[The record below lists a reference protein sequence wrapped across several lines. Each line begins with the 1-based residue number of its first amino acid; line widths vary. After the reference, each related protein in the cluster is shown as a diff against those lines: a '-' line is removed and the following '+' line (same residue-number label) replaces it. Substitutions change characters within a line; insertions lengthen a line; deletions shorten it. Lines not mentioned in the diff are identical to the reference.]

1 MTEFAQ
7 RRAGRPRKALLD
19 RARIGEAALALV
31 DQTGDF
37 TLLELARRL
46 GVQPASLYHHVD
58 GRAGV
63 VEVLREQIGDAMDP
77 APLENESWDLALAG
91 FFRSYRDVFAAHPR
105 VVPLLT
111 TATIRSEVVIRAY
124 DRMIRRLADAG
135 IPADQA
141 MTILTAVEN
150 FVIGS
155 ALDLAAPDV
164 MWEVPEGVEAP
175 ALAAALAAQPSR
187 DKRADVA
194 FEQGL
199 TRLLASLTAE
209 FGVASEDTDRA
220 GNAPPTRPH
229 DLSTK

>member
-1 MTEFAQ
+1 MTESEP
-7 RRAGRPRKALLD
+7 RRAGRPRKAVLD
-19 RARIGEAALALV
+19 RARIGEAALVLV

-37 TLLELARRL
+37 TLPALARRL

-63 VEVLREQIGDAMDP
+63 IELLREQVSDAMDGATLAEDVP
-77 APLENESWDLALAG
+77 WDTALAG

-111 TATIRSEVVIRAY
+111 TATIRSERVIRSY
-124 DRMIRRLADAG
+124 DRMVELLGTAG
-135 IPADQA
+135 VPLDQA
-141 MTILTAVEN
+141 MTILTALEN

-164 MWEVPEGVEAP
+164 MWEVPDGVEAP
-175 ALAAALAAQPSR
+175 ALAAALAAQPAER
-187 DKRADVA
+187 KRAEEV

-199 TRLLASLTAE
+199 SRLLASLAAE
-209 FGVASEDTDRA
+209 FGPAR
-220 GNAPPTRPH
+220 
-229 DLSTK
+229 

>member
-19 RARIGEAALALV
+19 RTRIGEAALALV

-37 TLLELARRL
+37 TLPELARRL

-63 VEVLREQIGDAMDP
+63 IELLREQVCDAMD
-77 APLENESWDLALAG
+77 AVPLEDDVPWDESLAAY
-91 FFRSYRDVFAAHPR
+91 FRSYRDVFAAHPR

-111 TATIRSEVVIRAY
+111 TATIRSERVISAY
-124 DRMIRRLADAG
+124 DRMIRRLDQAG
-135 IPADQA
+135 VPVEQA
-141 MTILTAVEN
+141 MTILTALEN

-164 MWEVPEGVEAP
+164 MWEIPDGVEAP
-175 ALAAALAAQPSR
+175 ALAAALAAQPSER
-187 DKRADVA
+187 KRADAV

-199 TRLLASLTAE
+199 TRLLTSLAGE
-209 FGVASEDTDRA
+209 FGDR
-220 GNAPPTRPH
+220 
-229 DLSTK
+229 